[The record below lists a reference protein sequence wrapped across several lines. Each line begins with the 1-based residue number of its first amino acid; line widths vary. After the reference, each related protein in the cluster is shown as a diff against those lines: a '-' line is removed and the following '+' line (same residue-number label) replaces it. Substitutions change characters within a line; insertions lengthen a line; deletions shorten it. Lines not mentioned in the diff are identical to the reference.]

1 MSVPRQLAAR
11 VRRRAQGRCEYC
23 QMSQALQGA
32 TFHVEHIIPHSAG
45 GATTDDNLATGSEV
59 SLFHPRRDRWK
70 EHFAWSG
77 VRLVGTTA
85 QGRATVAALE
95 LNHSR
100 RLGMPPRRI
109 VPTPV
114 RNPIFDQSWH
124 SALVKSLTALLTRHG
139 LRAGRP
145 RYSFTAEA

>member
-45 GATTDDNLATGSEV
+45 GVTTDDNLAIACPGCNLHKADRRTARDPATGSEV

-77 VRLVGTTA
+77 VRLVGITA

-100 RLGMPPRRI
+100 RLGIRR
-109 VPTPV
+109 
-114 RNPIFDQSWH
+114 
-124 SALVKSLTALLTRHG
+124 
-139 LRAGRP
+139 
-145 RYSFTAEA
+145 AEAEFGLFPPPK